1 MSRRNPTSFRL
12 SNDALSM
19 LSQLSSARG
28 QSMAAIMERCIREEY
43 ARELQSRLK
52 TELIKAKVNHQT

>member
-19 LSQLSSARG
+19 LAQLSTARG
-28 QSMAAIMERCIREEY
+28 QSMAAVMERCIREEY

-52 TELIKAKVNHQT
+52 TELIGAKGNR